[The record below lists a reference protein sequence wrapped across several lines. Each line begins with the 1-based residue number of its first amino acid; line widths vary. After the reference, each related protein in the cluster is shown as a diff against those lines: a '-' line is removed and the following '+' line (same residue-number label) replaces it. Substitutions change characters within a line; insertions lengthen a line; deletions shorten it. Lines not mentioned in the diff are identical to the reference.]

1 MSIFLPELA
10 LILMA
15 LIFFIM
21 SLAKPKTSLV
31 QTMAL
36 IMAAIV
42 FFISIASYKSS
53 GLLFF
58 NAYKIDAF
66 SQVFK
71 IILSFGF
78 LIVVALGSGV
88 KNGLKGITKELA
100 T

>member
-15 LIFFIM
+15 LIFFVL
-21 SLAKPKTSLV
+21 SLAKPKASLV
-31 QTMAL
+31 QTVAL
-36 IMAAIV
+36 IMAVIV
-42 FFISIASYKSS
+42 FLITVISYKSS

-66 SQVFK
+66 SQIFK

-78 LIVVALGSGV
+78 LIVVAPV
-88 KNGLKGITKELA
+88 
-100 T
+100 